1 MKIPHMALSPESL
14 RGIIEEFVTREG
26 TEYGIRDYSLEEKVN
41 QILQQLDKK
50 EVAIE
55 YDPDSQTC
63 NLIDQKSG
71 SGA

>member
-1 MKIPHMALSPESL
+1 MKIPHVALSPESL

-41 QILQQLDKK
+41 QILQKLDTK

-55 YDPDSQTC
+55 YDPDTQTC
-63 NLIDQKSG
+63 NLVGQNSDS
-71 SGA
+71 